1 LKILINSETKL
12 HPVESFE
19 NHVEVLINDIITEGY
34 DFSEDMREVMHMRL
48 ELSRT
53 PEDAYGD
60 ISTQYADVQ
69 AYISRVT
76 YIIMEILLIKSVWKN
91 YLARATQVYT
101 KARNYYFTHDV
112 QIKSLRNKEL
122 QESAVQEKVPHLIA
136 LRDYCELIM
145 SDIKDLI
152 EILREKKEEL
162 DKINTNI
169 NRQQK
174 IVEGLH
180 NLGYPIGTRKNDKM
194 IGVQNGSNQRPG
206 ITLTK

>member
-1 LKILINSETKL
+1 
-12 HPVESFE
+12 VEE
-19 NHVEVLINDIITEGY
+19 LINDIITEGY
-34 DFSEDMREVMHMRL
+34 DFSDDVGEVMRMKL
-48 ELSRT
+48 ELART
-53 PEDAYGD
+53 PEDSYGD

-76 YIIMEILLIKSVWKN
+76 YIIMEILIIKSIWKN
-91 YLARATQVYT
+91 YLARANQVYT
-101 KARNYYFTHDV
+101 KARNFYFTHDV

-122 QESAVQEKVPHLIA
+122 QESAVQEKVPHLVA

-174 IVEGLH
+174 VVEGLA
-180 NLGYPIGTRKNDKM
+180 NLGYPIGTRKNAKM
-194 IGVQNGSNQRPG
+194 IGVQNGNNQG
-206 ITLTK
+206 KNITLVK